1 MCNRI
6 GSTVFIRYL
15 FLECDL
21 KMGRS
26 PANCNPP
33 HSNTV
38 GDTLAISS
46 NILRYSQE
54 IPENYF
60 RTRFRTTLFYLNLM
74 RFSRPLGDQGQ
85 QKTGCAILRIVSS
98 VFLFLFSV
106 PFGSGGRVPYL
117 IARRLQHKDS
127 IPGMT
132 SHGLS
137 IPKS

>member
-1 MCNRI
+1 MCVIALVRQF
-6 GSTVFIRYL
+6 FIRYL

-98 VFLFLFSV
+98 VFLVFILGAIWERWESSLFNSAD
-106 PFGSGGRVPYL
+106 GSST
-117 IARRLQHKDS
+117 K
-127 IPGMT
+127 IP
-132 SHGLS
+132 SRE
-137 IPKS
+137 